1 VRILNDLKLKDL
13 VPTWSTEDEINRI
26 FTTPYAELGGRTI
39 EEALKEQ
46 SHAVYF
52 GVTKLGMKSRETERF
67 LCDSGGLNQIWRRKT
82 KTGLRRAHKMRS
94 RATDAARSKALQE
107 LQAVGVASKQQIGR
121 NRPVVLHAD
130 GARIDRASA
139 KAAGV
144 VSVELQVARLRSS
157 ICALEDA
164 AQERIGKFPLGLR
177 LHRAIA
183 AGNPDD
189 DFDAAEAGF
198 LVTLFMTVWP
208 LSNIRCFGRRH
219 RKQGCIESY
228 DIGDMSVIV
237 NH

>member
-1 VRILNDLKLKDL
+1 MDV
-13 VPTWSTEDEINRI
+13 
-26 FTTPYAELGGRTI
+26 
-39 EEALKEQ
+39 

-121 NRPVVLHAD
+121 NRPVVLNAD

-139 KAAGV
+139 KDAGV
-144 VSVELQVARLRSS
+144 VSVELSVARLRSA

>member
-1 VRILNDLKLKDL
+1 MRI
-13 VPTWSTEDEINRI
+13 
-26 FTTPYAELGGRTI
+26 
-39 EEALKEQ
+39 
-46 SHAVYF
+46 
-52 GVTKLGMKSRETERF
+52 
-67 LCDSGGLNQIWRRKT
+67 
-82 KTGLRRAHKMRS
+82 
-94 RATDAARSKALQE
+94 
-107 LQAVGVASKQQIGR
+107 
-121 NRPVVLHAD
+121 
-130 GARIDRASA
+130 
-139 KAAGV
+139 
-144 VSVELQVARLRSS
+144 ARLRSS

-208 LSNIRCFGRRH
+208 VSNIRCFGRRH